1 MSFLKNR
8 RVLNNFKN
16 KIFLNSIGCVILL
29 IKENMIFYDNEF
41 KIFLFMFNVLPIV
54 IIVIF
59 QAPLI

>member
-16 KIFLNSIGCVILL
+16 KIFLNPIGCVILL
-29 IKENMIFYDNEF
+29 TKEKYNFYDNEF

-59 QAPLI
+59 QAPII